1 MPGFWTEVAVP
12 LLAVSAV
19 VAGLTALLFDVPPE
33 TRPDAAGESVAPPT
47 ATRTAPS
54 AHGPMA
60 LGAAREAPAAP
71 IPRPQEQL
79 VGRMNEVMA
88 EALRNLASSGAG
100 QPNEGSNQTGPVGQP
115 APGAAPANE
124 PAVDPALPA
133 TMSRLADAV
142 QAARDARD
150 ERDLARAE
158 QMLRETRVQME
169 RSCAEPNSPLC
180 QSAEQMR
187 KLGY

>member
-1 MPGFWTEVAVP
+1 
-12 LLAVSAV
+12 
-19 VAGLTALLFDVPPE
+19 
-33 TRPDAAGESVAPPT
+33 
-47 ATRTAPS
+47 
-54 AHGPMA
+54 
-60 LGAAREAPAAP
+60 
-71 IPRPQEQL
+71 
-79 VGRMNEVMA
+79 MNEVMA

-100 QPNEGSNQTGPVGQP
+100 QPNEGSNP
-115 APGAAPANE
+115 AG

-133 TMSRLADAV
+133 TMSRLAGAV

-169 RSCAEPNSPLC
+169 RSCGDPNSPLC
-180 QSAEQMR
+180 RSAAEMR